1 MPVIS
6 TRRYS
11 STGST
16 YLTPSATTSSVGNY
30 RSSYSSSST
39 TASSSSTGRYNLGDS
54 SSSSYPSYRS
64 GLLSSRT
71 ASGTGTYSSRYDDD
85 KKSTLSTRI
94 GVSRDSDYS
103 RNSADKTLPP
113 KPPSTTTPSSS
124 ASHYLSKRSLSR
136 TRDQTDATSDVG
148 SSSKSDP
155 YNTYR
160 AARTSLIMSD
170 QDFYEKYSPS
180 RYMTKYELSR
190 SRSLSEA
197 AAPSSRQSKEKET
210 SPSSSSTT
218 SSKPPTHTP
227 KSEVNYFTYY
237 FIINSVFIFRNCTSF
252 SFLLLF
258 DFLRF
263 N

>member
-64 GLLSSRT
+64 GLLSSRS
-71 ASGTGTYSSRYDDD
+71 ASGSGTYSSRYDDD

-94 GVSRDSDYS
+94 GVSTSRDSDYS

-113 KPPSTTTPSSS
+113 KPPSTTTPSS
-124 ASHYLSKRSLSR
+124 SHYLSKRSLSR

-197 AAPSSRQSKEKET
+197 AAPSSRQSKEKEKEM

-227 KSEVNYFTYY
+227 KSEVNYFY
-237 FIINSVFIFRNCTSF
+237 
-252 SFLLLF
+252 LLF
-258 DFLRF
+258 YH
-263 N
+263 

>member
-39 TASSSSTGRYNLGDS
+39 TASSSSSSRYNLGDS

-71 ASGTGTYSSRYDDD
+71 ASGSGTYSSRYDDD

-94 GVSRDSDYS
+94 GVSNSRDSDYS

-237 FIINSVFIFRNCTSF
+237 FIINSVFPLLYVIFF
-252 SFLLLF
+252 IVI
-258 DFLRF
+258 FLRF